1 MDSHA
6 SPDLTHV
13 SPPSEGQ
20 LSYLVLTVGLS
31 RIVTCSG
38 GWPGSSSRYSSQA
51 HTSAFSG
58 WPRKISCH
66 LSLREPESLTASA
79 GDPLHVDL
87 RVPWTARSSQQLVL
101 KEISLEYSLEGL
113 MLRLKLQYF
122 GHLLRRAHSLEKTLM
137 LGKIEGKRRKGQQRM
152 RWLDSITDSTDMNQ
166 GKLWETVEHRRTWH
180 TAVYG
185 VAESQTW
192 VSRLNSNNKK
202 KRKNCS

>member
-1 MDSHA
+1 MSHTFA
-6 SPDLTHV
+6 SEDQNT
-13 SPPSEGQ
+13 G
-20 LSYLVLTVGLS
+20 
-31 RIVTCSG
+31 
-38 GWPGSSSRYSSQA
+38 
-51 HTSAFSG
+51 
-58 WPRKISCH
+58 
-66 LSLREPESLTASA
+66 ASA

-185 VAESQTW
+185 VAESQT
-192 VSRLNSNNKK
+192 
-202 KRKNCS
+202 